1 MFHIKTVQRLISLA
15 ERRLPSAVATV
26 TTYVPGARVSTSIVA
41 VVPSMAALAAVS
53 EPMSEYTCTAVISV
67 PASIVAVLKA
77 LGRMATFAVVLPAA
91 VGASMPRC
99 PVEAGSG
106 LSHVSGRN
114 VVSGIGHRVATFK
127 CQLHGKIPRHIV
139 STTSSAG
146 CPTR

>member
-1 MFHIKTVQRLISLA
+1 
-15 ERRLPSAVATV
+15 
-26 TTYVPGARVSTSIVA
+26 
-41 VVPSMAALAAVS
+41 MAALAAVS

-77 LGRMATFAVVLPAA
+77 GLGRMAAFAVVLPAA
-91 VGASMPRC
+91 VGASMPMC
-99 PVEAGSG
+99 PGRAGSG

-127 CQLHGKIPRHIV
+127 CQLHGKITRHIM

-146 CPTR
+146 RARPVGGVAPMLVNFLLKASRLAG